1 MKKSLKLLPLILI
14 VLGFGLS
21 NCNVY
26 NNMVTMREEAD
37 KSWSNVDTQMQRRN
51 DLIPNLVETVKGYA
65 THESAIFTEVAESR
79 SKLSGAATQSDKIK
93 AYNEQSGALARLLAI
108 AENYPDLKAN
118 QNFIGLQDELAGT
131 ENRISVARQRY
142 NEAAKDYNAYIQ
154 QFPQLI
160 IARWLNFQKRPY
172 FEAPEEAK
180 KVPQVKF

>member
-1 MKKSLKLLPLILI
+1 
-14 VLGFGLS
+14 
-21 NCNVY
+21 
-26 NNMVTMREEAD
+26 MVTMREEVD

-65 THESAIFTEVAESR
+65 AHESKIFTEVAESR
-79 SKLSGAATQSDKIK
+79 SKLAGAATPEDKIK
-93 AYNEQSGALARLLAI
+93 AYNEQTGALARLLAI

-131 ENRISVARQRY
+131 ENRIAVARLRY
-142 NEAAKDYNAYIQ
+142 NDAAKHYNAYIQ
-154 QFPQLI
+154 QFPALI
-160 IARWLNFQKRPY
+160 IARIFKFEKKPY